1 VRQNANGGER
11 GCKMH
16 ARVGEKERDAHAR
29 GGGDA
34 GKGGVT
40 RRMEASTGTGR
51 GAEDGGE
58 HEAMVTV

>member
-1 VRQNANGGER
+1 
-11 GCKMH
+11 MH